1 VLVRASYHFGEELYV
16 RHTVMVEG
24 LGKQFRRYHQ
34 DRPWTLQ
41 EVFQRGFRGLKP
53 AEYFWALRQIS
64 FAIAPGRMVGVIGR
78 NGAGKSTLLR
88 LLGSVGRPDEGRV
101 TVHGR
106 IDALLDLGAG
116 FHPDLTG
123 RENVFISGV
132 INGLTRREV
141 SREFDSIVTFSELED
156 FIDSPLRTYSTG
168 MPMRLAFAV
177 ATHTYP
183 EVLLID
189 EILGVGDI
197 AFQRKC
203 LERIAHFKAEGCTIV
218 LVSHDIGFVAKMCD
232 EALWL
237 HGGRVLLYG
246 PANEFA
252 SWYIADAE
260 SPEDVSD
267 MC

>member
-1 VLVRASYHFGEELYV
+1 MKQAVIVR
-16 RHTVMVEG
+16 G
-24 LGKQFRRYHQ
+24 LGKHYRRYHQ

-53 AEYFWALRQIS
+53 AEYFWALRQIN
-64 FAIAPGRMVGVIGR
+64 FAVAPGRMVGVIGR

-106 IDALLDLGAG
+106 INALLDLGAG

-141 SREFDSIVTFSELED
+141 SKEFDSIVAFSELED

-168 MPMRLAFAV
+168 MQMRLAFAV
-177 ATHTYP
+177 ATHTNP

-189 EILGVGDI
+189 EVLGVGDL

-203 LERIAHFKAEGCTIV
+203 LERIAQFKADGCTII
-218 LVSHDIGFVAKMCD
+218 LVTHDNGFVAKLCD

-237 HGGRVLLYG
+237 HAGRLMAHG
-246 PANEFA
+246 PADEVA
-252 SWYIADAE
+252 SRYIAGAE
-260 SPEDVSD
+260 SPQDAQGKWSAVTESLGS
-267 MC
+267 